1 LGNLFKKP
9 KFIMI
14 IEIKYFY
21 LSAMPRQLG
30 ACVALPLGVPCSPA
44 QRFDAVSRDIA
55 T

>member
-1 LGNLFKKP
+1 
-9 KFIMI
+9 MI

>member
-1 LGNLFKKP
+1 
-9 KFIMI
+9 MI

-21 LSAMPRQLG
+21 LSAMPRQLC